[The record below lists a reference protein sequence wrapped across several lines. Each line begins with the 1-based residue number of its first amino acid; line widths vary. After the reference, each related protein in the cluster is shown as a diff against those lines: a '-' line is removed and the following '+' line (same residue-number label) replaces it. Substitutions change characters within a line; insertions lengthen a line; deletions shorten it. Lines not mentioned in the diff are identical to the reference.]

1 MQKKKLL
8 KKNKSDYFG
17 GLIMVHRKIAPFVE
31 EHKHALLFAGGIA
44 TAIIGAKIIKSQT
57 TKDLATKGMAGVISA
72 KKDAEATFQDM
83 KENAE
88 DIVYDASAD
97 NQQEIYVEKKE

>member
-1 MQKKKLL
+1 MTHNKL
-8 KKNKSDYFG
+8 
-17 GLIMVHRKIAPFVE
+17 IPFVH

-72 KKDAEATFQDM
+72 KKDAEETFQDM

-88 DIVYDASAD
+88 DIVYDATEQ
-97 NQQEIYVEKKE
+97 NKQEIYVEKKE

>member
-1 MQKKKLL
+1 
-8 KKNKSDYFG
+8 
-17 GLIMVHRKIAPFVE
+17 MVHRRLAPFVA

-44 TAIIGAKIIKSQT
+44 TAVIGYKVLTSKT

-72 KKDAEATFQDM
+72 KKDVEETFQDM

-88 DIVYDASAD
+88 DIVYDASA
-97 NQQEIYVEKKE
+97 QKHEIFVEKKE

>member
-1 MQKKKLL
+1 MAIDNQ
-8 KKNKSDYFG
+8 
-17 GLIMVHRKIAPFVE
+17 IRPFVR

-44 TAIIGAKIIKSQT
+44 AGLIGAYVLKSKT

-72 KKDAEATFQDM
+72 KKDAEETFQDM

-88 DIVYDASAD
+88 DIVYDA
-97 NQQEIYVEKKE
+97 NFENKQEIYVEKKE